1 MGALCII
8 MDCPKTAR
16 SIQYVAQALGRR
28 VKHREVYMYLSNF
41 SHTEPKRSE
50 NLGGNS
56 IDETRMEI
64 ARESERIRREME
76 KERRSKSPTPARDKP
91 PPARDRSPTRTFLTL
106 TTVPKVYDYSGSSNN
121 NINNNDNIQLMTY
134 VEVDVECYWTVNIIL
149 TDVER

>member
-1 MGALCII
+1 

-16 SIQYVAQALGRR
+16 SIQYVAQALGRQ
-28 VKHREVYMYLSNF
+28 VKHREVYLSNC
-41 SHTEPKRSE
+41 SHTEPKRPE

-106 TTVPKVYDYSGSSNN
+106 TTVPKVYDYSGSNNNN
-121 NINNNDNIQLMTY
+121 NINNNNNDNIQLMTY
-134 VEVDVECYWTVNIIL
+134 VQVDMECY
-149 TDVER
+149 